1 MRTRAVSSRLHPAR
15 IGERLQLNPGLLNA
29 HRARGGA
36 PAQELVELAIL
47 IPLLML
53 IAFGVLDLG
62 RVFHASI
69 TIENAAREG
78 ARFGTF
84 APFDTAGSVA
94 ATRAEAQ
101 SSGIDLSS
109 STITV
114 GCPDGACG
122 SGLPVRVTIQYPFQ
136 LVMGVMFLNP
146 TLTLGGEAEMMS
158 P

>member
-1 MRTRAVSSRLHPAR
+1 MRTPAEGRHPLAVRL
-15 IGERLQLNPGLLNA
+15 GERPQLLPWTFPIK
-29 HRARGGA
+29 RIKSGA

-47 IPLLML
+47 FPLLML

-62 RVFHASI
+62 RLFHSSI
-69 TIENAAREG
+69 TIANAAREG

-84 APFDTAGSVA
+84 DPFDSPGIVA
-94 ATRAEAQ
+94 ATQAEAQ
-101 SSGIDLSS
+101 SSGIDLSG

-114 GCPDGACG
+114 SCPDGACG

-136 LVMGVMFLNP
+136 LLTGMVFLNP
-146 TLTLGGEAEMMS
+146 SLTLGGQAEMMM

>member
-1 MRTRAVSSRLHPAR
+1 LRTSAEGRRPLEVR
-15 IGERLQLNPGLLNA
+15 IGDRPQPIPWTLPIK
-29 HRARGGA
+29 RIKSGA

-47 IPLLML
+47 FPLLML

-62 RVFHASI
+62 RLFHSSI
-69 TIENAAREG
+69 TIANAAREG

-84 APFDTAGSVA
+84 DPFDSLGIVA

-101 SSGIDLSS
+101 SSGIDLSG

-114 GCPDGACG
+114 SCPDGACG

-136 LVMGVMFLNP
+136 LVTGMVFLNP
-146 TLTLGGEAEMMS
+146 ALTLGGQAEMMM

>member
-1 MRTRAVSSRLHPAR
+1 MVR
-15 IGERLQLNPGLLNA
+15 IGERPQLLPWTFPIK
-29 HRARGGA
+29 RIKSGA

-47 IPLLML
+47 FPLLML

-62 RVFHASI
+62 RLFHSSI
-69 TIENAAREG
+69 TIANAAREG

-84 APFDTAGSVA
+84 DPFDSLGIVA

-101 SSGIDLSS
+101 SSGIDIPAPAIAVS
-109 STITV
+109 
-114 GCPDGACG
+114 CPDGPCG

-136 LVMGVMFLNP
+136 LVMGFIFPDPN
-146 TLTLGGEAEMMS
+146 LTLGGAAEMMV